1 MEKSNKK
8 NTDIENLALKKDKE
22 VYVAVLE
29 DRMTKLFAAW
39 NEVDNTLYKDRWDD
53 VDQKELLEIREKIAD
68 LRNKQAKIKTD
79 LKEQ

>member
-79 LKEQ
+79 LKKQ